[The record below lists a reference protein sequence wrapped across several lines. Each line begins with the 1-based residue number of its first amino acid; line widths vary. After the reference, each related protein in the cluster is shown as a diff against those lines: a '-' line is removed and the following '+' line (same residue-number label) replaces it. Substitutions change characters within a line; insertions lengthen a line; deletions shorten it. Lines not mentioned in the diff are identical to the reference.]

1 MSALPK
7 PMNAGEIARIMSDH
21 ATSEVR
27 VLSEHLEM
35 RNVSVSHTSVCY
47 ECLQP
52 ATMFIM
58 CAKARF
64 RAPRCDAHGLPL
76 IVSFH
81 NAGFDVEVDRY
92 RSGNDRESAR
102 DFLDRL
108 QRGGAKP
115 ARMDEDEPDQDTL
128 NRYGDAAL
136 DFPRPYGVLRA
147 ESQNEDP
154 GERCPVCEA
163 IVAYDDFDH
172 KKKTCKQCERLRM
185 IESGEARAE
194 MMWARGT

>member
-1 MSALPK
+1 MTALPK
-7 PMNAGEIARIMSDH
+7 PMTADEIARIMDDH
-21 ATSEVR
+21 TASEVR
-27 VLSEHLEM
+27 VLTEHLEM
-35 RNVSVSHTSVCY
+35 RNVLTVHGSVCY
-47 ECLQP
+47 ECLEP

-58 CAKARF
+58 CAKTRF

-102 DFLDRL
+102 EFLDRL
-108 QRGGAKP
+108 LKGGPKP

-136 DFPRPYGVLRA
+136 DFPRPMGVRIA
-147 ESQNEDP
+147 E
-154 GERCPVCEA
+154 GR
-163 IVAYDDFDH
+163 
-172 KKKTCKQCERLRM
+172 R
-185 IESGEARAE
+185 
-194 MMWARGT
+194 

>member
-7 PMNAGEIARIMSDH
+7 PMNADEIARIMADH
-21 ATSEVR
+21 ATSEIR

-35 RNVSVSHTSVCY
+35 RNVSASHTSVCY
-47 ECLQP
+47 ECLEP
-52 ATMFIM
+52 ATMYIM
-58 CAKARF
+58 CRKAGF

-102 DFLDRL
+102 EFLDRL
-108 QRGGAKP
+108 QRGGKKP
-115 ARMDEDEPDQDTL
+115 ARMDEDEPSQDEL

-136 DFPRPYGVLRA
+136 EFPRPYGVI
-147 ESQNEDP
+147 
-154 GERCPVCEA
+154 EA
-163 IVAYDDFDH
+163 
-172 KKKTCKQCERLRM
+172 
-185 IESGEARAE
+185 EAR
-194 MMWARGT
+194 R